1 METIK
6 TSLIY
11 VLFLILVI
19 TFYQNAQTVGKLYS
33 KSDANNLYG
42 QVINSVSIN
51 SSDLQNL
58 LLKTTNYIMFSIVNG
73 NLVILDN
80 KRIPLYPANMTV
92 SSNEVFHLFSVSIV
106 QELLTK
112 GSNAVTFV
120 ENRQNVLTLTN
131 GDETLEL
138 SESCPPICVPQ

>member
-1 METIK
+1 
-6 TSLIY
+6 
-11 VLFLILVI
+11 
-19 TFYQNAQTVGKLYS
+19 
-33 KSDANNLYG
+33 
-42 QVINSVSIN
+42 
-51 SSDLQNL
+51 
-58 LLKTTNYIMFSIVNG
+58 
-73 NLVILDN
+73 
-80 KRIPLYPANMTV
+80 MTV